1 MQNQIKQK
9 IDQKDYKGLME
20 LMATPEA
27 LSLSYDEK
35 NKYFVTSHKLQDFGK
50 CSYGYY
56 LRWIAKVESNVP
68 EDSEA
73 LLIGQAFDDL
83 VTDQEL
89 FYEKYEVLDRRVSDV
104 EGEIADCIKKIAVA
118 AGTLNKKD
126 NKQSVTAA
134 KTQAKLE
141 ERLKVLEKL
150 KTKTQ
155 ITNSMFRKIAA
166 MKEEFEAQELFNQ
179 TPKKK
184 IFICEFSGI
193 VLKIELDDID
203 EVKKRLIDVKTTAN
217 ITTFDPMNYLDQMTF
232 YQWVI
237 EEVTGEKYTAV
248 LEVVDK
254 NDYFS
259 RSAVYEFCRETLEA
273 NRGKIIR
280 LLEELKIAQESGI
293 WIPTE
298 DQQVLWS
305 SPYYGFEG
313 YGRMKKIIN
322 L

>member
-1 MQNQIKQK
+1 
-9 IDQKDYKGLME
+9 ME
-20 LMATPEA
+20 NFRSEYRAWIPEA
-27 LSLSYDEK
+27 EMLYDESGM
-35 NKYFVTSHKLQDFGK
+35 YYQDDQYLSSFLRRIYDQFVVSHPSHL
-50 CSYGYY
+50 
-56 LRWIAKVESNVP
+56 
-68 EDSEA
+68 
-73 LLIGQAFDDL
+73 
-83 VTDQEL
+83 
-89 FYEKYEVLDRRVSDV
+89 
-104 EGEIADCIKKIAVA
+104 EINI
-118 AGTLNKKD
+118 
-126 NKQSVTAA
+126 
-134 KTQAKLE
+134 E
-141 ERLKVLEKL
+141 ERLMLYTGFKA
-150 KTKTQ
+150 TDGT
-155 ITNSMFRKIAA
+155 
-166 MKEEFEAQELFNQ
+166 
-179 TPKKK
+179 K
-184 IFICEFSGI
+184 IF
-193 VLKIELDDID
+193 VRDYID

-217 ITTFDPMNYLDQMTF
+217 VTTFEPMNYLDQMTF